1 MSAAAH
7 ARPPATETEFRPQL
21 RSQTEF
27 GNENREE
34 CSPSRSLRSYSMH
47 SLFLS
52 SVVLLLLA
60 PLLHAAAFSPG
71 ENVRVTTG
79 EMLLFKDENFQ
90 PAAKG
95 QEFTVLKYDAVA
107 RRVFVSYLKDDDSL
121 VAVSLP
127 ADVLE
132 PAPPNAWTD
141 LVKGAQAFRDQRP
154 PEAARLFQR
163 AAQDAA
169 LKPLATSFTAR
180 IASGAPALRE
190 LTAQLAKSGLPSLAL
205 PLDEGTDRLS
215 AAPPTKLDRTDLAKR
230 VTVSQNAFQ
239 RARQSLARHRLLEA
253 ARHLATGLA
262 AEPGHFAMKALD
274 ARNQRDLADAQGM
287 LEDAEK
293 MRRFHKGTVHAMTAI
308 ENGLKL
314 CADHG
319 KLRALK
325 QEMSAEFEERTSP
338 PVTPA
343 FLAAMKVKG
352 TGETL
357 SEGRQ
362 LYTTRCAE
370 CHDLELLDSRSMD
383 GWTRIVGA
391 MSGRANLKGGEQA
404 RILEYLGVAT
414 AAVAAGVGE

>member
-1 MSAAAH
+1 M
-7 ARPPATETEFRPQL
+7 TFRTVL
-21 RSQTEF
+21 VA
-27 GNENREE
+27 
-34 CSPSRSLRSYSMH
+34 
-47 SLFLS
+47 LFL
-52 SVVLLLLA
+52 LA
-60 PLLHAAAFSPG
+60 LHSQAAPFSPG
-71 ENVRVTTG
+71 EIVRVIKG
-79 EMLLFKDENFQ
+79 EMLLFKGENFQ

-95 QEFTVLKYDAVA
+95 QEFTVLKCDAAV

-127 ADVLE
+127 AEVLE
-132 PAPPNAWTD
+132 PAPPNAWAD
-141 LVKGAQAFRDQRP
+141 LVKGAQSFRDQRL

-169 LKPLATSFTAR
+169 LKPLAASLTAR
-180 IASGAPALRE
+180 LASGAPAMRE
-190 LTAQLAKSGLPSLAL
+190 LAAQLTKAGLPSLAL
-205 PLDEGTDRLS
+205 PLDEGTDRL
-215 AAPPTKLDRTDLAKR
+215 APATPSKLDRADLAKR
-230 VTVSQNAFQ
+230 VTISQNAFQ

-253 ARHLATGLA
+253 AKHLETGLA

-274 ARNQRDLADAQGM
+274 TRNQRDLADAQGM

-293 MRRFHKGTVHAMTAI
+293 MRRFHKGAVHAMTAI

-314 CADHG
+314 CADHA

-325 QEMSAEFEERTSP
+325 QEMSAQFEERTSP

-343 FLAAMKVKG
+343 FLATMKVKG

-357 SEGRQ
+357 TEGHQ

-383 GWTRIVGA
+383 GWAKAVAGMA
-391 MSGRANLKGGEQA
+391 GRANLRGSEQA
-404 RILEYLGVAT
+404 RIMEYLAAAT

>member
-1 MSAAAH
+1 MTFHCRAQCNAP
-7 ARPPATETEFRPQL
+7 RQ
-21 RSQTEF
+21 
-27 GNENREE
+27 N
-34 CSPSRSLRSYSMH
+34 SYALH
-47 SLFLS
+47 VLFA
-52 SVVLLLLA
+52 LLLA
-60 PLLHAAAFSPG
+60 PLLHAATFSPG
-71 ENVRVTTG
+71 ENVRVTKG
-79 EMLLFKDENFQ
+79 EMLLFKGENFQ

-95 QEFTVLKYDAVA
+95 QEFTVLKYDAAA

-127 ADVLE
+127 AEVLE
-132 PAPPNAWTD
+132 PAPPNAWAD
-141 LVKGAQAFRDQRP
+141 LMKGAQAFRDQRQT
-154 PEAARLFQR
+154 EAARFFQR

-169 LKPLATSFTAR
+169 IKPLATSIAAR
-180 IASGAPALRE
+180 LVAGAPALRE
-190 LTAQLAKSGLPSLAL
+190 LTTQLAKSGLPSLAL
-205 PLDEGTDRLS
+205 PLDEGTDRLAS
-215 AAPPTKLDRTDLAKR
+215 APPTKLDRADLAKR

-253 ARHLATGLA
+253 AKHLETGLA
-262 AEPGHFAMKALD
+262 AEPGHVAMKALD
-274 ARNQRDLADAQGM
+274 TRNQRDLADAQGM
-287 LEDAEK
+287 LGDAEK
-293 MRRFHKGTVHAMTAI
+293 MRHFHKGAVHAMTAI

-314 CADHG
+314 CADHV

-325 QEMSAEFEERTSP
+325 LEMAAEFEERTSP

-352 TGETL
+352 TGDTL

-370 CHDLELLDSRSMD
+370 CHDLEMLDSRSMD

-391 MSGRANLKGGEQA
+391 MSSRANLKGSEQA
-404 RILEYLGVAT
+404 RIMEYLGVAT